1 MKTTTKHTDQKKNR
15 YYYEDVFR
23 QSGQYKFNKII
34 LRHFKR
40 QIFKDNLFFLMDLG
54 LKKGKVLKPIYLM
67 IDMII
72 VKFGPFNSICKK
84 SEQSNILFS
93 SYTIHS
99 IILKK
104 KLLIFFF

>member
-1 MKTTTKHTDQKKNR
+1 
-15 YYYEDVFR
+15 
-23 QSGQYKFNKII
+23 
-34 LRHFKR
+34 
-40 QIFKDNLFFLMDLG
+40 MDLG

-104 KLLIFFF
+104 KLLIIFF